1 MNEEE
6 YFRTYMRPKTGMHGV
21 MAGMGVRAG
30 ERDIVGRH
38 LNRLHNAKNTGM
50 DFFLPDHPSE
60 YPQLRDK
67 ALTDIYGKGFLDMY
81 KRYKPIGHGAFG
93 AVFEKPGDPTRVL
106 KVTREDTL
114 RRMKMGDREVN
125 RQMQAASIRR
135 APMIH
140 SVTNYPYQHETPEA
154 ILGSLDTRYGTDN
167 PRHKVIEMDKV
178 KTINDQG
185 GKIQMLQDYVLKMQG
200 LKPED
205 RKYGTY
211 DKFEKP
217 YRLENAKYNL
227 AVAKAQLHLAD
238 AKGIVHTDLGADNS
252 RTDHI
257 AYNPRRPF
265 RTKFI
270 DYGFTRKFNHAEN
283 LHKHT
288 QNLNLRNQEL
298 KSHDLAGID
307 GQVGLDVEHFLDHK
321 VANISQGLKALG
333 RSDEAN
339 AFRNEYQSYVDRP
352 GFEEDYESADNLVR
366 RGTKEVRLA
375 RYKNVQP
382 MLNKEELDL
391 M

>member
-21 MAGMGVRAG
+21 MSGMGIKAG

-50 DFFLPDHPSE
+50 DFFLPDNPSE
-60 YPQLRDK
+60 YIPLRDQ
-67 ALTDIYGKGFLDMY
+67 ALTDMYGKGFLDMY
-81 KRYKPIGHGAFG
+81 RTYKPIGHGAFG
-93 AVFEKPGDPTRVL
+93 AVFEKPNDPTRVL

-140 SVTNYPYQHETPEA
+140 SVTDYPYQHETPEA

-178 KTINDQG
+178 KTIDDQG

-211 DKFEKP
+211 DKFEEP

-333 RSDEAN
+333 RADEAN

>member
-93 AVFEKPGDPTRVL
+93 AVFEKPGDPSRVL

-114 RRMKMGDREVN
+114 RRIKMGDREVS
-125 RQMQAASIRR
+125 RQMEAASINR

-140 SVTNYPYQHETPEA
+140 SVTNYPYQHETPED

-178 KTINDQG
+178 KTIDDQG

-200 LKPED
+200 IKPED
-205 RKYGTY
+205 RKY
-211 DKFEKP
+211 
-217 YRLENAKYNL
+217 
-227 AVAKAQLHLAD
+227 
-238 AKGIVHTDLGADNS
+238 S
-252 RTDHI
+252 
-257 AYNPRRPF
+257 
-265 RTKFI
+265 
-270 DYGFTRKFNHAEN
+270 
-283 LHKHT
+283 
-288 QNLNLRNQEL
+288 
-298 KSHDLAGID
+298 
-307 GQVGLDVEHFLDHK
+307 
-321 VANISQGLKALG
+321 
-333 RSDEAN
+333 
-339 AFRNEYQSYVDRP
+339 
-352 GFEEDYESADNLVR
+352 
-366 RGTKEVRLA
+366 
-375 RYKNVQP
+375 
-382 MLNKEELDL
+382 
-391 M
+391 